1 MSKIDLLKE
10 ALSNKGFMYSNIGDY
25 GLTIEF
31 SESKVIMWE
40 TIQDTIYIKVLDA
53 NNNKVF
59 KKTYKS
65 INNLIKY
72 GIIKN
77 KYIQ

>member
-1 MSKIDLLKE
+1 MSKIDFLKE
-10 ALSNKGFMYSNIGDY
+10 ALTNKGFVYSNVGDY
-25 GLTIEF
+25 GITIEF
-31 SESKVIMWE
+31 NKCKIIMWE

-72 GIIKN
+72 GIIGN
-77 KYIQ
+77 KHIQ

>member
-1 MSKIDLLKE
+1 MSKIDFLKE
-10 ALSNKGFMYSNIGDY
+10 ALTNKGFIYSNVGDY
-25 GLTIEF
+25 GITKKF
-31 SESKVIMWE
+31 NESKIIMWE

>member
-1 MSKIDLLKE
+1 MSKIDFLKE
-10 ALSNKGFMYSNIGDY
+10 ALSNKGFMYSNVGVYCI
-25 GLTIEF
+25 TIEIN
-31 SESKVIMWE
+31 ESKVIMWE

-53 NNNKVF
+53 NNNKVI

>member
-72 GIIKN
+72 GIIGN

>member
-1 MSKIDLLKE
+1 MSKIDFLKE
-10 ALSNKGFMYSNIGDY
+10 ALTNKGFIYSNVGDY
-25 GLTIEF
+25 GITIEYN
-31 SESKVIMWE
+31 ESKIIMWE

>member
-10 ALSNKGFMYSNIGDY
+10 ALTNKGFAYSNIGDY
-25 GLTIEF
+25 GIIIEF
-31 SESKVIMWE
+31 TKSKAIIWE
-40 TIQDTIYIKVLDA
+40 TIQDTIYIKVLDT

-59 KKTYKS
+59 KRTYKTIDNS
-65 INNLIKY
+65 IKY

-77 KYIQ
+77 KHIQ

>member
-10 ALSNKGFMYSNIGDY
+10 ALTNKGFVYSNIGGY

-31 SESKVIMWE
+31 SESKIIMWE

-72 GIIKN
+72 GIIGN

>member
-1 MSKIDLLKE
+1 MSKIDFLKE
-10 ALSNKGFMYSNIGDY
+10 ALTNKGFVYSNVGDY
-25 GLTIEF
+25 GITIEF
-31 SESKVIMWE
+31 NKSKIIMWE

-72 GIIKN
+72 GIIGN
-77 KYIQ
+77 KHIQ

>member
-1 MSKIDLLKE
+1 MSKIDFLKE
-10 ALSNKGFMYSNIGDY
+10 ALTNKGFIYSNVSDY
-25 GLTIEF
+25 GITIEF
-31 SESKVIMWE
+31 NESKIIMWE